1 MNIENVNGKK
11 CIIGENGEVTAVILR
26 NESGFYLDKKEGYIE
41 DDEVDSYISDLN
53 KMTFHKHS

>member
-26 NESGFYLDKKEGYIE
+26 NESGFYLDKREGCVE
-41 DDEVDSYISDLN
+41 EEEVNNYISDLN
-53 KMTFHKHS
+53 KITLHKHS